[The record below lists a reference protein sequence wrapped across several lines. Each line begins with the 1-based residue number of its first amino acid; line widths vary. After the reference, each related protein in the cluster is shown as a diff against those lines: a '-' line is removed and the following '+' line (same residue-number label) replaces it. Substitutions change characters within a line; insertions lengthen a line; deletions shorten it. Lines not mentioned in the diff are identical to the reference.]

1 MLMSYER
8 IPFLSIR
15 KLSLVCGLLVSVIFL
30 ASCQSSQSIPAKNY
44 ATVASRTGHHQAREQ
59 GSLPNPGLTPGATL
73 DVTNEDVCT
82 PGYTKKVRN
91 VPASIKRQVYTHY
104 QTTYV
109 RGAYEVDHLIP
120 LELGGSN
127 SMRNLWPEAY
137 SLVWG
142 AHLKDQLEN
151 RLHQLVCEGSLP
163 LDTAQH
169 WIAEDWIATYQR
181 IFHTEI
187 PRARKEYGQS
197 RSARR
202 RNDYQS

>member
-1 MLMSYER
+1 MLMSHER

-15 KLSLVCGLLVSVIFL
+15 KLSLICALLVSVISL
-30 ASCQSSQSIPAKNY
+30 PSCQSSQPISAKNY
-44 ATVASRTGHHQAREQ
+44 ATAASWKAPIEHRQAREP
-59 GSLPNPGLTPGATL
+59 GSLPNPGFTPGRTL
-73 DVTNEDVCT
+73 DVTKDDICT

-91 VPASIKRQVYTHY
+91 VPVPVKRQVYAHY

-142 AHLKDQLEN
+142 AHVKDQLEN
-151 RLHQLVCEGSLP
+151 RLHRSVCEGSLS
-163 LDTAQH
+163 LETAQH
-169 WIAEDWIATYQR
+169 WIAEDWIATYQHM
-181 IFHTEI
+181 FHTEM
-187 PRARKEYGQS
+187 PRTRRKHNEAPSQETE
-197 RSARR
+197 
-202 RNDYQS
+202 